1 MSDEKIEPT
10 QRRTRRRPRPRPVVL
25 QDEIH
30 DLQDLLE
37 QVKEKPEDDPT
48 LSALL
53 DKLEGVGRTCIRLAT
68 LLKAERQLAAE
79 HSAGKSLAEASVRVL
94 EAMEREAQEARGS
107 RQGSGEPGPP

>member
-1 MSDEKIEPT
+1 MSDEKTEPT
-10 QRRTRRRPRPRPVVL
+10 KRRTRRRSKPQSAML

-37 QVKEKPEDDPT
+37 QVKEKPEDDPA
-48 LSALL
+48 LAALL

-79 HSAGKSLAEASVRVL
+79 QSAGKSLAEASARVL
-94 EAMEREAQEARGS
+94 EAMKREAKEAKSGREPK
-107 RQGSGEPGPP
+107 GEPGSP

>member
-1 MSDEKIEPT
+1 MSDELIEIPK
-10 QRRTRRRPRPRPVVL
+10 RRARRKPRPQSEVL

-48 LSALL
+48 LAAML

-68 LLKAERQLAAE
+68 LLKAERQLADQQ
-79 HSAGKSLAEASVRVL
+79 AGGKTLAEASARVL
-94 EAMEREAQEARGS
+94 EAMQREAKETRGGK
-107 RQGSGEPGPP
+107 RAKGEPNPP